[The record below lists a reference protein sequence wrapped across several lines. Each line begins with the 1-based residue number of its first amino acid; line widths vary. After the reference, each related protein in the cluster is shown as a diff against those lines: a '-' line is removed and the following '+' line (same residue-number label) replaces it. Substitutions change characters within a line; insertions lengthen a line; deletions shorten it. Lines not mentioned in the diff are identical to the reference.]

1 MIIYLKISFQLKLK
15 KLNTYWIIISIGN
28 LKKRHFHGIYYDSF
42 IFYEKYRGEVLFNE
56 REELKYIYFIKE
68 GEIEY
73 TMNQSLTKL
82 LKLTKSFCKRIISP
96 YNHSNNE
103 EEFIIKHKTD
113 KAFQNQK
120 QLKLFTSVNE
130 QIVGL
135 LEFLYKIPNNFQ
147 AKVVSKEL
155 KYYILP
161 IEKFKE
167 IYDSNENMK
176 NYFDNLVLTKMK
188 WRIERF
194 YEIRNLN
201 FELIKNNAQKE
212 EKERRNSLFLC
223 QTSCKFKT
231 SSLPKVDV
239 HLKDNSSKLGE
250 ELKVKS
256 KLQTNRALTEL
267 SVTSLKNKL
276 NNNVNLVTQRGNERN
291 SSNLSIS
298 PNYLFISEFN
308 STNTNIKKEK
318 VGKRKI
324 SENLFCSNSTQ
335 KNGKEGNIFKH
346 DIQFYTKC

>member
-1 MIIYLKISFQLKLK
+1 
-15 KLNTYWIIISIGN
+15 
-28 LKKRHFHGIYYDSF
+28 
-42 IFYEKYRGEVLFNE
+42 
-56 REELKYIYFIKE
+56 
-68 GEIEY
+68 
-73 TMNQSLTKL
+73 
-82 LKLTKSFCKRIISP
+82 
-96 YNHSNNE
+96 
-103 EEFIIKHKTD
+103 
-113 KAFQNQK
+113 
-120 QLKLFTSVNE
+120 
-130 QIVGL
+130 L

-335 KNGKEGNIFKH
+335 KTEKKATSSNMIYNFTPNAKNSLNFKIKINSDYFSPTPRDQPIKTFYFNNNGNEKKKKRLVMKASIHLRVLVMKKI
-346 DIQFYTKC
+346 IQIT